1 MSWRIDFSAASLK
14 FLKQNNIKE
23 NFVIDKIK
31 LVIRKFKGE
40 NININ
45 IKKLSGEWEGFYRIR
60 FGRLRIIIEF
70 QFERNRAYIEEIDWR
85 GNVYK

>member
-31 LVIRKFKGE
+31 LVLRKFKGE